1 MKKVKLLSYFIVA
14 FYCLFYLGAAAAQE
28 HNYQK
33 ERKTVQSLVDEAA
46 KLIKTK
52 GQAGL
57 DMVSDKNGKFNTKD
71 TYVFVTSGETVAD
84 LVNPAFEAIEG
95 LPAEQYKNSEATKS
109 QMIIV
114 NAVKDKDAAW
124 VEYLWPK
131 PNEKKFSKKIS
142 YLRKITVNNKVRI
155 VGAGFYPDEK

>member
-1 MKKVKLLSYFIVA
+1 MKKIQLASYLLAVYC
-14 FYCLFYLGAAAAQE
+14 CLFLFSPVVLQGQDCQE
-28 HNYQK
+28 K
-33 ERKTVQSLVDEAA
+33 KKIIKSLVDEAA

-71 TYVFVTSGETVAD
+71 TYVFVTSGETGAD